1 MSGERGD
8 EGGYEIY
15 VNTFDKEG
23 GWDDIFWL

>member
-1 MSGERGD
+1 MMSGERGD

-23 GWDDIFWL
+23 EWDDTF